1 MKAKVQKQE
10 TLPFSWK
17 DYMTP
22 LVIAA
27 VIFLGVVVGVIPQL
41 KDIFTIRT
49 AIVDLTKT
57 LEVLDQKYQALT
69 SMSDSEL
76 NSMVSM
82 VESALPSDKPIF
94 QALEVV
100 QSQAF
105 EYGLAVD
112 SFDFSPGS
120 VATES
125 ATAKAK
131 SVKQASGVSSLDLE
145 VTLMGSFEN
154 LLQFVKAL
162 ESSGPLAEVQGF
174 SVSSAAAFENDVKT
188 TILLKIFYMPSPQL
202 IGGVTTPLKLMS
214 QTQIA
219 AIEQLATL
227 SRVTTGSLVSPQGSV
242 LRENPFSF

>member
-1 MKAKVQKQE
+1 MKAKEVKQIK
-10 TLPFSWK
+10 LSFSWK
-17 DYMTP
+17 DYTTP
-22 LVIAA
+22 LLIGGIIVI
-27 VIFLGVVVGVIPQL
+27 GVLVGLIPQI
-41 KDIFTIRT
+41 KDIVTIR
-49 AIVDLTKT
+49 ASIDELSKT
-57 LEVLDQKYQALT
+57 LDSLDAKYQALT
-69 SMSDSEL
+69 SMSDAEL

-105 EYGLAVD
+105 EYGLVVD

-120 VATES
+120 VASES
-125 ATAKAK
+125 ASVKQK
-131 SVKQASGVSSLDLE
+131 STKQASGISFLDLE
-145 VTLMGSFEN
+145 VTLMGTFEN

-162 ESSGPLAEVQGF
+162 ENSGPLTEVQGF
-174 SVSSAAAFENDVKT
+174 SVSSAATFENDVKT
-188 TILLKIFYMPSPQL
+188 TIMLKIFYMPSPQV

-219 AIEQLATL
+219 AIEQLTTL
-227 SRVTTGSLVSPQGSV
+227 ARVTSGSLVAPQGAV

>member
-1 MKAKVQKQE
+1 
-10 TLPFSWK
+10 
-17 DYMTP
+17 MTP
-22 LVIAA
+22 LAIVG

-41 KDIFTIRT
+41 KDIFIIRT
-49 AIVDLTKT
+49 AIADLTKT

-125 ATAKAK
+125 ATAKTK
-131 SVKQASGVSSLDLE
+131 NTKQTSGVSSLDLE

-162 ESSGPLAEVQGF
+162 ENSGPLAEVQGF
-174 SVSSAAAFENDVKT
+174 SVSSAAAFENNVKT
-188 TILLKIFYMPSPQL
+188 TILLKIFYMPSPQV

-219 AIEQLATL
+219 AIEQLTTL
-227 SRVTTGSLVSPQGSV
+227 SRITTSSLVAPQGSV